1 MRRDFFQRSLFDDI
15 VLKKNQ
21 QNVEVFISDTIV
33 SKYKSYSL
41 QDYIK
46 DIETNGLKMTWTYM
60 CIIIL

>member
-15 VLKKNQ
+15 VKKQALQ
-21 QNVEVFISDTIV
+21 QHVEVFISDTIV

-46 DIETNGLKMTWTYM
+46 DIETNGLKITWTYI
-60 CIIIL
+60 CV